1 MKSPAVYILTN
12 RPNGTLYIGV
22 TSNLS
27 QRIEQHRAHAVP
39 GFTQKYNCDR
49 LVYFEACDSMEAAII
64 REKRLKNG
72 HREWKVNLI
81 EKDNPNWQDLSDT
94 LA

>member
-1 MKSPAVYILTN
+1 MKTPAVYILCN
-12 RPNGTLYIGV
+12 RPRGTLYIGV

-49 LVYFEACDSMEAAII
+49 LVYFEACETIESAII
-64 REKRLKNG
+64 REKRLKNWL
-72 HREWKVNLI
+72 REWKLQLI
-81 EKDNPNWQDLSDT
+81 EKANPDWRDLSDE